1 MKGIVTENDK
11 LTIIGNTDNLYN
23 CQYIPPK
30 AIGDT
35 LLIHSPGKRISI
47 VMTVIPGTGTG

>member
-30 AIGDT
+30 TIGDT
-35 LLIHSPGKRISI
+35 LLIQPPGKGIRV
-47 VMTVIPGTGTG
+47 VMTVIPGSGTG